1 MYFSTSTASFHIH
14 PSISDWISIHCVTF
28 VNQNPWVFNNIF
40 NRQLYPERDLDVKPK
55 HNSACSQAK
64 QMAKRD
70 LMHVGSVS
78 PPVISFYSKPL
89 QNTSCLCIN
98 ITKGALVYSYVTYQ
112 SSCVFV
118 QFRGIFYSIW
128 HWCCFSLCNV
138 TWFILLDSTQVLG
151 QHKSLVCHRTEKLNK
166 DVSIFTHIF
175 LQCFY
180 ESTYKEPVIKC
191 TSAMISTL
199 ILLN

>member
-1 MYFSTSTASFHIH
+1 MAEYTFWYIVLFHF
-14 PSISDWISIHCVTF
+14 HCIFPHLSQYLRLNIYTLC
-28 VNQNPWVFNNIF
+28 NIRQPNPWFFNNIF

-98 ITKGALVYSYVTYQ
+98 ITKDELVYSYITYQ

-118 QFRGIFYSIW
+118 QFRGIFYPIW
-128 HWCCFSLCNV
+128 HWCSFSLCNV

-151 QHKSLVCHRTEKLNK
+151 QHKSLVCHRTEK
-166 DVSIFTHIF
+166 
-175 LQCFY
+175 
-180 ESTYKEPVIKC
+180 
-191 TSAMISTL
+191 
-199 ILLN
+199 